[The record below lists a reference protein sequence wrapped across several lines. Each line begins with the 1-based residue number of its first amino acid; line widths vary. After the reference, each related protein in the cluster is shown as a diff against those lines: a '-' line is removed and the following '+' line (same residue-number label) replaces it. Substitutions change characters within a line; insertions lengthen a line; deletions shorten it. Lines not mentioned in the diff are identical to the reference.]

1 MSKLIKTVRGM
12 RDFLPEEKAK
22 LDHVINV
29 VRNLFEKYG
38 YDEVSMPIVENFELL
53 AMKAGEDIR
62 KRMFVFEDKGGRTV
76 ALRPEMTPSVA
87 RLFIDSL
94 MKAVPKPVKLGYIG
108 PCFRYEEPQMG
119 RYREFWQGGFE
130 VFGSPH
136 PEADAEILA
145 IAHDMMTSLGFEK
158 FQLRLGHVGIIRSI
172 LKQEGIEE
180 DYQDRIMGMIDADK
194 KTEVFGLLAELDT
207 SEKCMKS
214 LTQLLK
220 IKDEDL
226 KGGLKKAQEIVGDFP
241 NTRKAMKNLHQI
253 VEITEA
259 QGIIGK
265 IQLDLSLARGLEYY
279 TGMIFE
285 IFARKLPIAIGGG
298 GRYDKLVEL
307 FGGVPT
313 PAVGFSPG
321 LDRIALAM
329 DKEGLFADL
338 SKRNK
343 VLVVPASED
352 VYSHAAGVVQ
362 ELRRQNIPCELELM
376 RRSLKRSLS
385 FASNSNYDYVVIV
398 GKREMEKGEITVKN
412 LKTGEQK
419 TVSIDKAH
427 KEIPNVSRKNTGE

>member
-1 MSKLIKTVRGM
+1 MSKIIKTVRGM
-12 RDFLPEEKAK
+12 RDFLPEDKAK

-62 KRMFVFEDKGGRTV
+62 KRMYVFEDKGGRTV

-87 RLFIDSL
+87 RLFIGSL
-94 MKAVPKPVKLGYIG
+94 MKAVPKPAKLGYIG
-108 PCFRYEEPQMG
+108 KCFRYDEPQMG

-130 VFGSPH
+130 IFGSPY
-136 PEADAEILA
+136 PEADAEILT
-145 IAHDMMTSLGFEK
+145 IAHDMMASLGFEE

-180 DYQDRIMGMIDADK
+180 EYQDRIMGMIDADK
-194 KTEVFGLLAELDT
+194 KTEVFGLLVKLDT
-207 SEKCMKS
+207 SEECMGA
-214 LTQLLK
+214 LTQLLE

-226 KGGLKKAQEIVGDFP
+226 REGLKKAHDIIREFP
-241 NTRKAMKNLHQI
+241 DTKRAMENLDQI

-285 IFARKLPIAIGGG
+285 IFTRKLQIAIGGG
-298 GRYDKLVEL
+298 GRYDRLVEL
-307 FGGVPT
+307 FGGVST

-329 DKEGLFADL
+329 DKEKLFTHL

-343 VLVVPASED
+343 VLVVPTSKD
-352 VYSHAAGVVQ
+352 VYSHAARVVQ

-398 GKREMEKGEITVKN
+398 GRREMEEGEITVKN
-412 LKTGEQK
+412 LKTGDQK
-419 TVSIDKAH
+419 TVNIDMAH
-427 KEIPNVSRKNTGE
+427 KEIPRMCGEITGK